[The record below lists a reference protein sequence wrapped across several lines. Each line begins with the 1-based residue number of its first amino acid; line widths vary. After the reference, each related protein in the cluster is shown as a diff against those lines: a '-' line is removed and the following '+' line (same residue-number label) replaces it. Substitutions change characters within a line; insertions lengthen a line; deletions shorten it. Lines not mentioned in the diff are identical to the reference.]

1 MTMRRLN
8 LKLFAVAF
16 ISAVVEVALIFYF
29 GWKGVTVLPKWGLIT
44 LGVVGVIMTVSML
57 LFIIRKITGA
67 DKWDNI

>member
-1 MTMRRLN
+1 MKKLN
-8 LKLFAVAF
+8 SKLFGV
-16 ISAVVEVALIFYF
+16 AVVSALILVALICYF
-29 GWKGVTVLPKWGLIT
+29 GFKGVDILPNWGLVT

>member
-1 MTMRRLN
+1 MN
-8 LKLFAVAF
+8 KKLFIVA
-16 ISAVVEVALIFYF
+16 SLCALTEVGLIFYF
-29 GWKGVTVLPKWGLIT
+29 GLSGFTVLPKWGLVT